1 MGDKNSNLHN
11 QKAKILIADDNQ
23 EFLDILT
30 RRVEKMGHHVETAVD
45 GIEAIEKIK
54 NNAYD
59 LLIVDYG
66 MPGKTGLAV
75 IESSK
80 ELNPNMQIIMVTGT
94 DSIEV
99 AVEALR
105 FRVFDFLQKPLSSL
119 TDFEKKVTQALA
131 AAQQQQEIDEEIKET
146 LKLATTEPLTGL
158 WNRHKLDEM
167 LIHHIHLSEQNKQP
181 LTIIMLDLDGLKG
194 FNDRHGHLVGDDV
207 LKVVSEIIQIAIRKD
222 DIPFRYGGDE
232 FLIILPDA
240 DDEQA
245 VGIAER
251 ILYLAKYR
259 SVKGEDLSISVGV
272 AQLDAKIKDNKDL
285 IRLADEAMYRSK
297 ENQEKKIT
305 LAK

>member
-240 DDEQA
+240 NDEEA

-297 ENQEKKIT
+297 DNQEKKIT